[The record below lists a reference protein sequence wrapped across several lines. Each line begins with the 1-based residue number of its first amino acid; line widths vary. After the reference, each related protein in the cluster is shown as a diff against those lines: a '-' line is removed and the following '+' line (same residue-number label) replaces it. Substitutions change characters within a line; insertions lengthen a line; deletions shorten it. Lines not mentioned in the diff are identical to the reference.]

1 MTMYRAR
8 AIQQAINGNAEDVF
22 EWNWA
27 NSALIGFP
35 LLAFT
40 SRITLDV
47 WRHSKPLHFH
57 EWLVVAWYMIDA
69 LTHLTI
75 EFAYVVLALTSTAE
89 KTNSFMGCC
98 GESTVEQMRGGP
110 YETLM

>member
-1 MTMYRAR
+1 M
-8 AIQQAINGNAEDVF
+8 AIQRTDLR
-22 EWNWA
+22 NWA
-27 NSALIGFP
+27 NTSLIGFP

-57 EWLVVAWYMIDA
+57 EWLVLAWYMIDA

-89 KTNSFMGCC
+89 KTNSFMGWLWR
-98 GESTVEQMRGGP
+98 EYSRADARWSVRDP
-110 YETLM
+110 NVIL